1 MKKVIKLKEND
12 IHNIVKIVLE
22 QQDEGEW
29 VKVSPERYAELMKY
43 AGYYAPGIA
52 NLPEFRGKKIWIT
65 GNLDLANTP
74 TKSLDGIKYIEG
86 QLNINKTQISSID
99 GIDIKGYVNDW
110 DTPLRRVKE
119 KRIKAKKI
127 ADANIRRED
136 DEWRLDTGY
145 GRADDVAYGAH
156 AVLEYIIANHSNS
169 VKMMTDKD
177 SKRLVELNDLLDNL
191 REKETEYEEQGRDL
205 TDVHADIEV
214 AEDEIE
220 EIGNKMDLYHLIPD
234 GEHYNMPRFEILEID
249 ELYGDVY
256 CAGTPEQMEDAAY
269 EYVRQ
274 QVRDDGYSNFNS
286 GFVEDHI
293 DTEEV
298 VDYFRDVYEQDVRDS
313 PDSYFDDDDYELS
326 DEQEARIEEIE
337 SLISVLE
344 NRLEELEDEVEEPTE
359 YSAAY
364 DEIQER
370 IDELESEKD
379 DIESSEKEL
388 TEEMIEQKVDDLLD
402 DVRRDPLG
410 SLRNFGIE
418 DYDNYINERDF
429 IEAVVEAD
437 GVGIINSYDGSYDT
451 FYVNGQEYYVMR
463 LE

>member
-12 IHNIVKIVLE
+12 IHNIVSILLE
-22 QQDEGEW
+22 QDEDEW
-29 VKVSPERYAELMKY
+29 VKVSPERYAELMKF
-43 AGYYAPGIA
+43 AGYYAAGIA
-52 NLPEFRGKKIWIT
+52 GLPEFRGKKIWIT
-65 GNLDLANTP
+65 GNLNLSNTP

-99 GIDIKGYVNDW
+99 GIDIKGYVSDW
-110 DTPLRRVKE
+110 DTPLRRINE
-119 KRIKAKKI
+119 KRIKDKKI
-127 ADANIRRED
+127 AEANVRRED
-136 DEWRLDTGY
+136 DEWRLDTGN

-156 AVLEYIIANHSNS
+156 AVLEYIIDNHSNS
-169 VKMMTDKD
+169 VKMMTDED

-220 EIGNKMDLYHLIPD
+220 EIGNKMDIYHLIPD
-234 GEHYNMPRFEILEID
+234 GEHYGMPRFEILEID
-249 ELYGDVY
+249 DLYGEVY

-269 EYVRQ
+269 DYVKDQ
-274 QVRDDGYSNFNS
+274 ISDEGYKQFNQ

-293 DTEEV
+293 DADEV
-298 VDYFRDVYEQDVRDS
+298 ADYFRDVYDDNIRDS
-313 PDSYFDDDDYELS
+313 PESYFDDDDYELS

-344 NRLEELEDEVEEPTE
+344 NRLEELEDEIEEPTE

-370 IDELESEKD
+370 IDTLESEKD
-379 DIESSEKEL
+379 EIESSSKEL
-388 TEEMIEQKVDDLLD
+388 TDEMIEAKIEDLLE
-402 DVRRDPLG
+402 DVRRDPLRA
-410 SLRNFGIE
+410 LEDFGID
-418 DYDNYINERDF
+418 DYDRFINERDF
-429 IEAVVEAD
+429 IQAVIDED
-437 GVGIINSYDGSYDT
+437 GIGIINSYDGSYDT
-451 FYVNGQEYYVMR
+451 FYVNGQEYYVMKI
-463 LE
+463 E